1 MTEGNRVPRISAGLL
16 MYRIHTHALQV
27 LLAHPGGPLFSRR
40 DAGVWSIPKG
50 EVGPGE
56 ALLDTA
62 QREFREETGI
72 EPQGPYL
79 ALAPI
84 QQKGGKIVHAW
95 AFEGDCDPSRLTSNT
110 FHMEWPPRSGQ
121 SREFPEVDRADFF
134 DLATAH
140 QKIKP
145 SQWDLVVQLVT
156 LLRAR
161 GCTVGGLPGE
171 EPS

>member
-1 MTEGNRVPRISAGLL
+1 M
-16 MYRIHTHALQV
+16 
-27 LLAHPGGPLFSRR
+27 
-40 DAGVWSIPKG
+40 
-50 EVGPGE
+50 GPGE

-84 QQKGGKIVHAW
+84 QQKGGKFVHAW
-95 AFEGDCDPSRLTSNT
+95 AFAGDCDPSRLTSNT

-161 GCTVGGLPGE
+161 GCTVGWLPGE